1 LREAR
6 AAGRVAVYKND
17 ERRRRRRVSQ
27 QQALPSVSSGR
38 CQAGPGALAFGVVR
52 CRCGLGSLFPAGKR
66 NGFYC
71 SLFRLLHHPRIG
83 GGSIS
88 RPHRAFRFLTV
99 ADATQEPAIRVGRAC
114 GDARV
119 THRWLRRPESVRH
132 QPLVWWLYQHHA
144 VCR

>member
-6 AAGRVAVYKND
+6 AAGRIAVYKND
-17 ERRRRRRVSQ
+17 ERRRVSQ
-27 QQALPSVSSGR
+27 QQASPSVSQWSLPSRAGR
-38 CQAGPGALAFGVVR
+38 ACFWRRAVR
-52 CRCGLGSLFPAGKR
+52 APLFPTGKRRRWVLLLTFPASPPPPPGLGDRSLGHK
-66 NGFYC
+66 
-71 SLFRLLHHPRIG
+71 
-83 GGSIS
+83 
-88 RPHRAFRFLTV
+88 AFRFLTV